1 MRLDWYEKQHH
12 PLIESL
18 AAQLFE
24 AIPPPESLRGV
35 NKLHREKSLK
45 SLSHL
50 FISALYSNHFR
61 IGGSDKVSMPKS
73 PRYFDIK
80 DVSGEKLKLSHR
92 YCIEVF
98 IALEQ
103 LKWIRVTLGKK
114 GINHTFIEPSSL
126 LETLFNEIGFL
137 WTPQEPKPEEE
148 LIVLRDLKRDE
159 SGSPLKGKL
168 KIDIPLPDYKL
179 KSTHLNNLKRINRAL
194 MSHCYHMDLS
204 DKNIKELKTKSNE
217 ERKESS
223 GVILLSGIQLSRIFS
238 RGSVELGG
246 RFYRGWWQSIPSKHR
261 PHIRIDGYKTDEID
275 FSGIGIRILYS
286 EVGAK
291 YKGAD
296 PYDIGLDNWKGSKDN
311 RRKAVKKAMN
321 ALINDIDGKY
331 SFGKEEIQLL
341 KMNTKQFKE
350 KVQNTHKPIAE
361 FFQTEK
367 GLKSQYIDSQIAE
380 HVMLNMINNDAI
392 TLPIHDSFIVR
403 LGHRK
408 LILESMRKA
417 CIEIL
422 GFDISTTQEYI
433 KLNEHF
439 NLPKSEVLH
448 LQDAPEEAVVN
459 LDALKDR
466 LFSSDFSLMDSYI
479 DSFELHK
486 GNVQL

>member
-1 MRLDWYEKQHH
+1 
-12 PLIESL
+12 
-18 AAQLFE
+18 
-24 AIPPPESLRGV
+24 
-35 NKLHREKSLK
+35 
-45 SLSHL
+45 
-50 FISALYSNHFR
+50 
-61 IGGSDKVSMPKS
+61 
-73 PRYFDIK
+73 
-80 DVSGEKLKLSHR
+80 
-92 YCIEVF
+92 
-98 IALEQ
+98 
-103 LKWIRVTLGKK
+103 
-114 GINHTFIEPSSL
+114 
-126 LETLFNEIGFL
+126 
-137 WTPQEPKPEEE
+137 
-148 LIVLRDLKRDE
+148 
-159 SGSPLKGKL
+159 
-168 KIDIPLPDYKL
+168 
-179 KSTHLNNLKRINRAL
+179 

-380 HVMLNMINNDAI
+380 HVMLNI
-392 TLPIHDSFIVR
+392 
-403 LGHRK
+403 
-408 LILESMRKA
+408 
-417 CIEIL
+417 
-422 GFDISTTQEYI
+422 
-433 KLNEHF
+433 
-439 NLPKSEVLH
+439 
-448 LQDAPEEAVVN
+448 
-459 LDALKDR
+459 
-466 LFSSDFSLMDSYI
+466 
-479 DSFELHK
+479 
-486 GNVQL
+486 